1 MVATVH
7 TFLTTSK
14 HVQPDEQLLHLG
26 LQNTG
31 ANQVQIAFVILQN
44 DKTKCVVSPKTDWL
58 CKCCIRHFYLTYKK

>member
-7 TFLTTSK
+7 TFVTSSK

-31 ANQVQIAFVILQN
+31 ANQVRTMHFFIKYTGLGQLNQ
-44 DKTKCVVSPKTDWL
+44 TKLSE
-58 CKCCIRHFYLTYKK
+58 